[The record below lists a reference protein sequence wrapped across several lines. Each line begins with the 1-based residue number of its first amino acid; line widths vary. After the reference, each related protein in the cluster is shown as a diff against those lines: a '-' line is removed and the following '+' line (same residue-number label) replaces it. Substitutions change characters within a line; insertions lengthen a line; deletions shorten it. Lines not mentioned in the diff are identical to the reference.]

1 MAMEEAD
8 YEERVKAG
16 GSFARPNPRAEG
28 KARDAAKQLN
38 SMARKAAQSGA
49 RNAAA
54 TAFNAAKT
62 LVNAAGGN
70 GADAMALAEH
80 GRKKAKD
87 VKLRAMVA
95 AKAHPPSHK
104 LLSPSGGGGGGAKS
118 FHLFQLTRH
127 SGDETGFSL
136 FVTSKPTISEED
148 NEDDELEEDEDLEEE
163 LCGGGGGGGG
173 GGGP

>member
-1 MAMEEAD
+1 MEEAD
-8 YEERVKAG
+8 HVAAIVRS

-28 KARDAAKQLN
+28 KARDAAKALN
-38 SMARKAAQSGA
+38 RSAKKAAQSGA

-54 TAFNAAKT
+54 AAFNAAKT
-62 LVNAAGGN
+62 LVKATGG

-104 LLSPSGGGGGGAKS
+104 LLSPSGGGGAKS
-118 FHLFQLTRH
+118 NSFFKLTGH
-127 SGDETGFSL
+127 SGDETSYTC
-136 FVTSKPTISEED
+136 FVSASHTTLDES
-148 NEDDELEEDEDLEEE
+148 DDESSYDESAAVGGAAGDAA
-163 LCGGGGGGGG
+163 GGGGA
-173 GGGP
+173 